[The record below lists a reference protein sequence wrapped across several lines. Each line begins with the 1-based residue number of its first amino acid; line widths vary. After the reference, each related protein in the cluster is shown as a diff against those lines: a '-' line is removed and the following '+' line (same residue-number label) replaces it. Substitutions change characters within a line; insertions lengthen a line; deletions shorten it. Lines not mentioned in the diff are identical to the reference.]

1 MNKMI
6 TSIIT
11 AMTLLT
17 MSSVLQAKATSDNKN
32 PLPHLISLSGKAIA
46 QDKSK
51 LTHLV
56 FIDVWRS
63 YEGKGDE
70 QMLSELPPQFL
81 TQSQRIWIQP
91 DINVTKAQLIE
102 FQKYF
107 SQVTPLVV
115 DKQYALMREFKIWQ
129 SPYHVILE
137 GNKKIFSGDASALSA
152 FVAKRYAGLDTSNTT
167 KQSKQAEHK
176 EQDKKNKVNTST
188 SMKSLISKVAKPKK
202 PLVGDMAPKFTA
214 KTLEGAKVSLSNAI
228 TKLTSKKTLNLVFLD
243 ALCPMPHFPDCE
255 DKITQLNQRIKED
268 SSQQWL
274 AVVNSYYVNE
284 EYAQN
289 FVKKFALTLPVIFD
303 HDNTIY
309 RAFDVYASPYQIK
322 INHLGIIES
331 RGDSMK

>member
-17 MSSVLQAKATSDNKN
+17 MSSVLQAKATSDNKS
-32 PLPHLISLSGKAIA
+32 PLSHLISLSGKTIA

-70 QMLSELPPQFL
+70 EMLSALSPQFL
-81 TQSQRIWIQP
+81 TQSQKIWIQP

-102 FQKYF
+102 FQQYF
-107 SQVTPLVV
+107 SQITPLVV
-115 DKQYALMREFKIWQ
+115 DKQYALMRAFKIWQ

-152 FVAKRYAGLDTSNTT
+152 FVAKRYAGLDTHKTSITVKSTKQTT
-167 KQSKQAEHK
+167 KDNASSSVQPL
-176 EQDKKNKVNTST
+176 V
-188 SMKSLISKVAKPKK
+188 SKVAKPKK

-228 TKLTSKKTLNLVFLD
+228 TKLTNKKTFNLVFLD

-255 DKITQLNQRIKED
+255 DKITQLNKRIKED

-289 FVKKFALTLPVIFD
+289 FVKKFALTLPVVFD
-303 HDNTIY
+303 QDNTIY